1 MSAQTISRL
10 ISALLVIKRGKIKL
24 LFSILY
30 MQMELGLY
38 EDYPIWSVS
47 VSNGK
52 VSGAKR

>member
-1 MSAQTISRL
+1 MSAQTIYRL
-10 ISALLVIKRGKIKL
+10 ISALLVMKRGKIKL

-38 EDYPIWSVS
+38 EDYSIWSVS